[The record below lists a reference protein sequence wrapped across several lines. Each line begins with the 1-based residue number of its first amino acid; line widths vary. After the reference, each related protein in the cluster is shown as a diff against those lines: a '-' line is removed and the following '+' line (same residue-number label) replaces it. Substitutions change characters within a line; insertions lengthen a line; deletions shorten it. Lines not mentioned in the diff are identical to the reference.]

1 MPSPTNEPST
11 EPKRAV
17 VGQGVTPS
25 ILSEEEKCVVRQ
37 RSTQLYLNHLCQHA
51 SSCVSL
57 DCQHANCEITKS
69 FLKHALFRCN
79 VKASGGCKICKR
91 VGTLLRI
98 QSHLRQDKA
107 SGHSLCRG
115 ILQCTT
121 KHEEGK
127 LLTPQNENKNKAGSL
142 VTHLERARPAVNIPS
157 LKLQRSDSESV

>member
-11 EPKRAV
+11 EPRRAG
-17 VGQGVTPS
+17 VGQGVAPS
-25 ILSEEEKCVVRQ
+25 ILSEEEKYIVRQ
-37 RSTQLYLNHLCQHA
+37 RSTQLYLVHLYQHA

-69 FLKHALFRCN
+69 YLKHALLHCN
-79 VKASGGCKICKR
+79 VKASGGCKVCKR

-115 ILQCTT
+115 ILQSTT
-121 KHEEGK
+121 KHEEGE
-127 LLTPQNENKNKAGSL
+127 LLTPKNENKNKSGSL
-142 VTHLERARPAVNIPS
+142 VTHLERARPSATPHS